1 MNDKLWKIFL
11 FIIWALGMLG
21 TIVYFCYEDQSWV
34 QGLLRLST
42 SLLTIASLFGYCYIR
57 NIKSKYENADAKTVE
72 KLEKIS
78 QQIQILELL
87 HLIIPKCIFCKVWLH
102 LLVIREVTGKQNK

>member
-1 MNDKLWKIFL
+1 MNDKLWEIFL

-72 KLEKIS
+72 KLEIIS
-78 QQIQILELL
+78 QQIAD
-87 HLIIPKCIFCKVWLH
+87 
-102 LLVIREVTGKQNK
+102 IRSTSSNNSEMYFLQSLAASIGDKGSN